1 MIEKGGVTDAVKKVS
16 QQIGSEIDM
25 LRCDLEDM
33 HCKTR
38 QNFALASQQFQTIS
52 NSMGVLT
59 TCIPTLMSQLQCM
72 THAMLGQ
79 CEERQLGDK
88 IYMIDMRIMRLES
101 MANRAV
107 TAEEKQ
113 AFKEKIM
120 NIENTQDELNLCYDN
135 LSTGIT
141 NILTG
146 PLQAALPPLQIPPG
160 LMNDSMPP
168 SSPSTMPITPKL
180 QNDNFLPPTPV
191 MTPSKNVKHMNLSTN
206 QASPLKKPCMSPT
219 TI

>member
-1 MIEKGGVTDAVKKVS
+1 
-16 QQIGSEIDM
+16 
-25 LRCDLEDM
+25 
-33 HCKTR
+33 
-38 QNFALASQQFQTIS
+38 
-52 NSMGVLT
+52 
-59 TCIPTLMSQLQCM
+59 
-72 THAMLGQ
+72 
-79 CEERQLGDK
+79 
-88 IYMIDMRIMRLES
+88 

-168 SSPSTMPITPKL
+168 PSPSTMPITPKL

-206 QASPLKKPCMSPT
+206 QASPPKKPCMSPT